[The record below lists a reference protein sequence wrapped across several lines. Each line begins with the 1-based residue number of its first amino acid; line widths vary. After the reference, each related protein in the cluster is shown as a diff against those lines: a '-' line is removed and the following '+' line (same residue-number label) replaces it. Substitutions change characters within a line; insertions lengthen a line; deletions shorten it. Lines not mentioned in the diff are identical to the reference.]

1 MIRAHD
7 GPRPIASLALSTLAL
22 ALAVASLTFTH
33 PAPARG
39 GETMQPATPLRII
52 VFGAHPDDCELS
64 TGGAAIRW
72 VEAGHAVKFVSLT
85 NGDIGHHEM
94 AGGPLA
100 RRRREES
107 VRAAKIL
114 GVESETFDNH
124 DGELMPTLE
133 NRKAVTR
140 AIRAWKADVVIAPR
154 PNDYHPD
161 HRYTGVLVQDTAYMV
176 AVPNFCPDVPAL
188 KKNPV
193 FLYTADRF
201 QQPNPF
207 RADVVVPIDS
217 VLDRKVDAL
226 AEMDSQF
233 FEWLPWI
240 EGYEDDVPKD
250 PAARETWFKEQVLKR
265 YSAPADRFR
274 DKLVEL
280 LGPDRGKAVRA
291 AEAFQVCEYG
301 RQPDGAEL
309 LRIFPFFGEEN
320 AAR

>member
-1 MIRAHD
+1 MDH
-7 GPRPIASLALSTLAL
+7 PRGGRRPYATIPTLAAALACLAL
-22 ALAVASLTFTH
+22 AA
-33 PAPARG
+33 PAPPAALG
-39 GETMQPATPLRII
+39 GEAMENPKTLRII
-52 VFGAHPDDCELS
+52 VFGAHPDDCELTS
-64 TGGAAIRW
+64 GGTAARW
-72 VEAGHAVKFVSLT
+72 VDAGHAVKFVSLT

-114 GVESETFDNH
+114 GVESQTLDNH

-133 NRKAVTR
+133 NRKAVAR
-140 AIRAWKADVVIAPR
+140 AIREWKADVVLAPR

-161 HRYTGVLVQDTAYMV
+161 HRYTGILVQDTAYMV
-176 AVPNFCPDVPAL
+176 AVPNFCPDTPAL
-188 KKNPV
+188 KTNPV
-193 FLYTADRF
+193 FLYVADRF

-207 RADVVVPIDS
+207 RPDVVVPIDP

-240 EGYEDDVPKD
+240 DGYLDRVPKE
-250 PAARETWFKEQVLKR
+250 PSERKAWFKEQVLKR
-265 YSAPADRFR
+265 YGASADRFR

-280 LGPDRGKAVRA
+280 LGPDRGRAVRA

-301 RQPDGAEL
+301 RQPDQAEL
-309 LRIFPFFGEEN
+309 MRIFPFFGD
-320 AAR
+320 AAK

>member
-1 MIRAHD
+1 MIRPLEGRH
-7 GPRPIASLALSTLAL
+7 PLASAAISAL
-22 ALAVASLTFTH
+22 ALACASLTFTH
-33 PAPARG
+33 PAPTRG
-39 GETMQPATPLRII
+39 GETMPSPEPLRII

-64 TGGAAIRW
+64 AGGTAMRW
-72 VEAGHAVKFVSLT
+72 IEAGFAVKFVSLT

-94 AGGPLA
+94 SGGPLA

-107 VRAAKIL
+107 ARAARIL
-114 GVESETFDNH
+114 GVETETFDNH
-124 DGELMPTLE
+124 DGELLPTLE

-140 AIRAWKADVVIAPR
+140 AIREWKADVVIAPR

-176 AVPNFCPDVPAL
+176 AVPNFCPDTPAL
-188 KKNPV
+188 RKNPV

-201 QQPNPF
+201 QQPNSF

-226 AEMDSQF
+226 AEMESQF

-240 EGYEDDVPKD
+240 EGYADDIPEDPD
-250 PAARETWFKEQVLKR
+250 ARKTWFREQVLKR

-280 LGPDRGKAVRA
+280 LGPERGRAVRA

-301 RQPDGAEL
+301 RQPDRADL
-309 LRIFPFFGEEN
+309 LRIFPFFGEDE